1 MILHMILIGLFH
13 HRKNRIVDTL
23 QSIIYN
29 RQVIN
34 LLRMTDQENHLKQVL
49 TQQKT
54 LVDEIN
60 ALNNQITSKR
70 EMAVKLQG
78 IAEYLDQLGV
88 KIPEETEEEAPAA
101 EATPEATEEAPTKKD
116 K

>member
-1 MILHMILIGLFH
+1 
-13 HRKNRIVDTL
+13 
-23 QSIIYN
+23 
-29 RQVIN
+29 
-34 LLRMTDQENHLKQVL
+34 MTDQENHLKQVL

-60 ALNNQITSKR
+60 TLNNQITTKR

-88 KIPEETEEEAPAA
+88 KVPKEEEEETA
-101 EATPEATEEAPTKKD
+101 PEASTEVVEETPTKKD

>member
-1 MILHMILIGLFH
+1 
-13 HRKNRIVDTL
+13 
-23 QSIIYN
+23 
-29 RQVIN
+29 
-34 LLRMTDQENHLKQVL
+34 MTDQENHLKQVL
-49 TQQKT
+49 TQQKA

-88 KIPEETEEEAPAA
+88 KVPEEKEEEAAAPEASTEVVEEAPAK
-101 EATPEATEEAPTKKD
+101 EG
-116 K
+116 

>member
-1 MILHMILIGLFH
+1 
-13 HRKNRIVDTL
+13 
-23 QSIIYN
+23 
-29 RQVIN
+29 
-34 LLRMTDQENHLKQVL
+34 MTEQENHLKQVL

-60 ALNNQITSKR
+60 ALNSQITSKR

-88 KIPEETEEEAPAA
+88 KLPEEETEGEEAPEAAA
-101 EATPEATEEAPTKKD
+101 EVVEETPKKKD

>member
-1 MILHMILIGLFH
+1 
-13 HRKNRIVDTL
+13 
-23 QSIIYN
+23 
-29 RQVIN
+29 
-34 LLRMTDQENHLKQVL
+34 MTEQENHLKQVL

-54 LVDEIN
+54 LVEEIN
-60 ALNNQITSKR
+60 ALNNQITTKR

-88 KIPEETEEEAPAA
+88 KVPEEKEEETPAA
-101 EATPEATEEAPTKKD
+101 EATPEVVEEAPTKKD

>member
-1 MILHMILIGLFH
+1 
-13 HRKNRIVDTL
+13 
-23 QSIIYN
+23 
-29 RQVIN
+29 
-34 LLRMTDQENHLKQVL
+34 MTDQENHLKQVL
-49 TQQKT
+49 TQQKA

-60 ALNNQITSKR
+60 ALNNQITTKR

-88 KIPEETEEEAPAA
+88 KVPEEKEEEA
-101 EATPEATEEAPTKKD
+101 ATPEAATEVVEEAPTKKD

>member
-1 MILHMILIGLFH
+1 
-13 HRKNRIVDTL
+13 
-23 QSIIYN
+23 
-29 RQVIN
+29 
-34 LLRMTDQENHLKQVL
+34 MTDQENHLKQVL

-60 ALNNQITSKR
+60 TLNNQITSKR

-88 KIPEETEEEAPAA
+88 KVPAEEEEAPAA
-101 EATPEATEEAPTKKD
+101 PEATPEVVEEAPAKEG
-116 K
+116 

>member
-1 MILHMILIGLFH
+1 
-13 HRKNRIVDTL
+13 
-23 QSIIYN
+23 
-29 RQVIN
+29 
-34 LLRMTDQENHLKQVL
+34 MTDQENHLKQVL

-60 ALNNQITSKR
+60 ALNSQITTKR

-88 KIPEETEEEAPAA
+88 KVPEEKEEEAAAPEASTEGVEEAPAK
-101 EATPEATEEAPTKKD
+101 EG
-116 K
+116 

>member
-1 MILHMILIGLFH
+1 
-13 HRKNRIVDTL
+13 
-23 QSIIYN
+23 
-29 RQVIN
+29 
-34 LLRMTDQENHLKQVL
+34 MTDQENHLKQVL
-49 TQQKT
+49 TQQKA

-88 KIPEETEEEAPAA
+88 KVPEEKEEEAAATPEVVEEAPAK
-101 EATPEATEEAPTKKD
+101 EG
-116 K
+116 

>member
-1 MILHMILIGLFH
+1 
-13 HRKNRIVDTL
+13 
-23 QSIIYN
+23 
-29 RQVIN
+29 
-34 LLRMTDQENHLKQVL
+34 MTDQENHLKQVL

-60 ALNNQITSKR
+60 ALNSQITTKR

-88 KIPEETEEEAPAA
+88 KLPKEEEEAA
-101 EATPEATEEAPTKKD
+101 PEATTEAVEEAPTKKD

>member
-1 MILHMILIGLFH
+1 
-13 HRKNRIVDTL
+13 
-23 QSIIYN
+23 
-29 RQVIN
+29 
-34 LLRMTDQENHLKQVL
+34 MTEQENHLKQVL

-78 IAEYLDQLGV
+78 IAEYLDQIGV
-88 KIPEETEEEAPAA
+88 KLPQEETEEEAAPEAAA
-101 EATPEATEEAPTKKD
+101 EVVEETPKKKD

>member
-1 MILHMILIGLFH
+1 
-13 HRKNRIVDTL
+13 
-23 QSIIYN
+23 
-29 RQVIN
+29 
-34 LLRMTDQENHLKQVL
+34 MTEQENHLKQVL

-88 KIPEETEEEAPAA
+88 KLPKEETEVEEAPEAAA
-101 EATPEATEEAPTKKD
+101 EVVEETPKKKD

>member
-1 MILHMILIGLFH
+1 
-13 HRKNRIVDTL
+13 
-23 QSIIYN
+23 
-29 RQVIN
+29 
-34 LLRMTDQENHLKQVL
+34 MTEQENHLKQVL

-60 ALNNQITSKR
+60 ALNSQITTKR
-70 EMAVKLQG
+70 ELAVKLQG

-88 KIPEETEEEAPAA
+88 KLPKEEEASEEAPEAAA
-101 EATPEATEEAPTKKD
+101 EVVEETPTKKD

>member
-1 MILHMILIGLFH
+1 
-13 HRKNRIVDTL
+13 
-23 QSIIYN
+23 
-29 RQVIN
+29 
-34 LLRMTDQENHLKQVL
+34 MTDQENHLKQVL

-60 ALNNQITSKR
+60 ALNSQITSKR

-88 KIPEETEEEAPAA
+88 KVPEEETKEEAPEAAA
-101 EATPEATEEAPTKKD
+101 EVVEETPKKKD

>member
-1 MILHMILIGLFH
+1 
-13 HRKNRIVDTL
+13 
-23 QSIIYN
+23 
-29 RQVIN
+29 
-34 LLRMTDQENHLKQVL
+34 MTDQENHLKQVL

-60 ALNNQITSKR
+60 ALNSQITSKR

-88 KIPEETEEEAPAA
+88 KLPKEEEKEAAA
-101 EATPEATEEAPTKKD
+101 EATPEAAEEAPTKKD

>member
-1 MILHMILIGLFH
+1 
-13 HRKNRIVDTL
+13 
-23 QSIIYN
+23 
-29 RQVIN
+29 
-34 LLRMTDQENHLKQVL
+34 MTDQENHLKQVL
-49 TQQKT
+49 TQQKA

-88 KIPEETEEEAPAA
+88 KLPKEEEEAS
-101 EATPEATEEAPTKKD
+101 PEATTEVVEEAPTKKD

>member
-1 MILHMILIGLFH
+1 
-13 HRKNRIVDTL
+13 
-23 QSIIYN
+23 
-29 RQVIN
+29 
-34 LLRMTDQENHLKQVL
+34 MTDQENHLKQVL

-60 ALNNQITSKR
+60 ALNSQITTKR

-88 KIPEETEEEAPAA
+88 KVPTEKEEAPAA
-101 EATPEATEEAPTKKD
+101 EASPEVVEEAPTKKD

>member
-1 MILHMILIGLFH
+1 
-13 HRKNRIVDTL
+13 
-23 QSIIYN
+23 
-29 RQVIN
+29 
-34 LLRMTDQENHLKQVL
+34 MTDQENHLKQVL

-60 ALNNQITSKR
+60 ALNSQITTKR

-88 KIPEETEEEAPAA
+88 KLPKEEEEETA
-101 EATPEATEEAPTKKD
+101 PEAATEVVEEAPTKKD

>member
-1 MILHMILIGLFH
+1 
-13 HRKNRIVDTL
+13 
-23 QSIIYN
+23 
-29 RQVIN
+29 
-34 LLRMTDQENHLKQVL
+34 MTDQENHLKQVL

-88 KIPEETEEEAPAA
+88 KLPEEEAEGE
-101 EATPEATEEAPTKKD
+101 EAPEATAEVVEETPTKKD

>member
-1 MILHMILIGLFH
+1 
-13 HRKNRIVDTL
+13 
-23 QSIIYN
+23 
-29 RQVIN
+29 
-34 LLRMTDQENHLKQVL
+34 MTDQENHLKQVL

-54 LVDEIN
+54 LIDEIN

-88 KIPEETEEEAPAA
+88 KLPKEEEEEAAPEAATEVVEEAPAK
-101 EATPEATEEAPTKKD
+101 EG
-116 K
+116 

>member
-1 MILHMILIGLFH
+1 
-13 HRKNRIVDTL
+13 
-23 QSIIYN
+23 
-29 RQVIN
+29 
-34 LLRMTDQENHLKQVL
+34 MTEQENHLKQVL

-60 ALNNQITSKR
+60 ALNNQITTKR
-70 EMAVKLQG
+70 ELAVKLQG

-88 KIPEETEEEAPAA
+88 KVPEEETKEEAPEAAA
-101 EATPEATEEAPTKKD
+101 EVVEETPKKKD

>member
-1 MILHMILIGLFH
+1 
-13 HRKNRIVDTL
+13 
-23 QSIIYN
+23 
-29 RQVIN
+29 
-34 LLRMTDQENHLKQVL
+34 MTDQENHLKQVL

-88 KIPEETEEEAPAA
+88 KVPAEETEEEAS
-101 EATPEATEEAPTKKD
+101 PEASTEVVEEAPAKEG
-116 K
+116 

>member
-1 MILHMILIGLFH
+1 
-13 HRKNRIVDTL
+13 
-23 QSIIYN
+23 
-29 RQVIN
+29 
-34 LLRMTDQENHLKQVL
+34 MTDQENHLKQVL

-60 ALNNQITSKR
+60 TLNNQITTKR

-88 KIPEETEEEAPAA
+88 KVPEEETEEAPAA
-101 EATPEATEEAPTKKD
+101 EATPEVVEEAPTKKD

>member
-1 MILHMILIGLFH
+1 
-13 HRKNRIVDTL
+13 
-23 QSIIYN
+23 
-29 RQVIN
+29 
-34 LLRMTDQENHLKQVL
+34 MTDQENHLKQVL

-88 KIPEETEEEAPAA
+88 KLPKEEEEAP
-101 EATPEATEEAPTKKD
+101 EADTEVVEEAPTKKD

>member
-1 MILHMILIGLFH
+1 
-13 HRKNRIVDTL
+13 
-23 QSIIYN
+23 
-29 RQVIN
+29 
-34 LLRMTDQENHLKQVL
+34 MTDQENHLKQVL

-60 ALNNQITSKR
+60 ALNSQITSKR

-88 KIPEETEEEAPAA
+88 KVPEEKEEEAAA
-101 EATPEATEEAPTKKD
+101 TEVVEEAPTKKD

>member
-1 MILHMILIGLFH
+1 
-13 HRKNRIVDTL
+13 
-23 QSIIYN
+23 
-29 RQVIN
+29 
-34 LLRMTDQENHLKQVL
+34 MTDQENHLKQVL
-49 TQQKT
+49 TQQKA

-88 KIPEETEEEAPAA
+88 KVPEEKEEEEAAA
-101 EATPEATEEAPTKKD
+101 PEVVEEAPTKKD

>member
-1 MILHMILIGLFH
+1 
-13 HRKNRIVDTL
+13 
-23 QSIIYN
+23 
-29 RQVIN
+29 
-34 LLRMTDQENHLKQVL
+34 MTDQENHLKQVL
-49 TQQKT
+49 TQQKA

-60 ALNNQITSKR
+60 ALNSQITSKR

-88 KIPEETEEEAPAA
+88 KLPKKEEEEAAA
-101 EATPEATEEAPTKKD
+101 PEAATEVVEEAPTKKD

>member
-1 MILHMILIGLFH
+1 
-13 HRKNRIVDTL
+13 
-23 QSIIYN
+23 
-29 RQVIN
+29 
-34 LLRMTDQENHLKQVL
+34 MTDQENHLKQVL
-49 TQQKT
+49 VQQKA

-60 ALNNQITSKR
+60 ALNSQITTKR

-88 KIPEETEEEAPAA
+88 KVPEEKEEEAAA
-101 EATPEATEEAPTKKD
+101 TEVVEEAPTKKD

>member
-1 MILHMILIGLFH
+1 
-13 HRKNRIVDTL
+13 
-23 QSIIYN
+23 
-29 RQVIN
+29 
-34 LLRMTDQENHLKQVL
+34 MTDQENHLKQVL

-54 LVDEIN
+54 LVDEIT
-60 ALNNQITSKR
+60 ALNSQITTKR

-88 KIPEETEEEAPAA
+88 KLPKEEEEEAAT
-101 EATPEATEEAPTKKD
+101 EATTEVAEEAPTKKD